1 MAYDGLVN
9 YSIVKELKNKIINGK
24 IDKIYE
30 PNFNEILLGIYNSGN
45 KYALDL
51 VTSSNYYRANL
62 TTKSKQNPNQA
73 PNFCMSLRKY
83 LLGTHITNIY
93 TNGLERI
100 IFIEFEGY
108 NKTKDFSTKK
118 LIVEL
123 MGKHSNIILVN
134 DTDIIIDALKHFSI
148 ISGSTRNIYSGAKYE
163 LPKSNKINFFDVN
176 DSDEFYRILKN
187 NSLKLKTTSLIN
199 IISNTFE
206 GISKYSIALFE
217 KNLNIIDNFNLEAS
231 NALFEY
237 ICNIINNDNIIGEL
251 FDNDYSLKV
260 ISSKEHDLQLNF
272 FLDDYYFT
280 KEVNTNFINYR
291 NNLLKL
297 ISLKLGKLKNKLNLL
312 NEKIEECSNSEK
324 YKMYG
329 ELITSNLYK
338 INNYN
343 TDYITLENY
352 YDNNNLITIPLD
364 KSVTPSA
371 NAKTFFKKYKKLKT
385 AKEFVSNQKI
395 DIVNTINYLETVVYE
410 INSAENISDIDDI
423 YIELQESGKH
433 FIKTKDNKN
442 MEKKNSSKH
451 SHNKIGDLLK
461 YTVDGFHVLVGKNNK
476 QNDYITTKLADKND
490 YWFHV
495 KDFPGSH
502 VILKTENKIPSHE
515 TLCECAKLAKLHS
528 KAKES
533 SNVPVDYTYIKYV
546 KKPSGSKPGMVIYT
560 HQKSINVN

>member
-9 YSIVKELKNKIINGK
+9 YSIVKELKHKIINGK

-30 PNFNEILLGIYNSGN
+30 PNFNEILLGIYNGGN

-62 TTKSKQNPNQA
+62 TTKFKQNPNQA

-83 LLGTHITNIY
+83 LIGTHITNIY
-93 TNGLERI
+93 TNGFERI

-134 DTDIIIDALKHFSI
+134 DTNIIIDALKHFSI
-148 ISGSTRNIYSGAKYE
+148 VSGSTRNIYFGAKYE

-176 DSDEFYRILKN
+176 NSNEFYRILEN
-187 NSLKLKTTSLIN
+187 NSLKLKTNSLIN

-206 GISKYSIALFE
+206 GISKHSIALFE
-217 KNLNIIDNFNLEAS
+217 KDLNIIDNLNVDSS
-231 NALFEY
+231 NVLFEY
-237 ICNIINNDNIIGEL
+237 IRNIINNNNVIGEL
-251 FDNDYSLKV
+251 FDNNYSLKV
-260 ISSKEHDLQLNF
+260 ISNKENDLQLNF
-272 FLDDYYFT
+272 FLDDYYVSKET
-280 KEVNTNFINYR
+280 KTNFTNYR

-297 ISLKLGKLKNKLNLL
+297 ISLKLDKLNNKLNML
-312 NEKIEECSNSEK
+312 NEKIEECSNAEK
-324 YKMYG
+324 YKIYG
-329 ELITSNLYK
+329 ELITSNLYR

-343 TDYITLENY
+343 TDFITLENY
-352 YDNNNLITIPLD
+352 YDNNNTITIPLD
-364 KSVTPSA
+364 KSITPSA
-371 NAKTFFKKYKKLKT
+371 NAKSFFKKYKKLKT

-410 INSAENISDIDDI
+410 INSADNISEIDDI
-423 YIELQESGKH
+423 YIELQESDKH
-433 FIKTKDNKN
+433 FIKNNKKQNYKNKN
-442 MEKKNSSKH
+442 ILKH
-451 SHNKIGDLLK
+451 TNDKVGDLLK
-461 YTVDGFHVLVGKNNK
+461 YTIDGFQVVVGKNNK
-476 QNDYITTKLADKND
+476 QNDYITTKLANKND

-502 VILKTENKIPSHE
+502 VILRTENKIPSQE
-515 TLCECAKLAKLHS
+515 TLYKCANLAKMHS

-533 SNVPVDYTYIKYV
+533 SNVLVDYTYIKYV
-546 KKPSGSKPGMVIYT
+546 KKPSGSKPGMVIYKN
-560 HQKSINVN
+560 QKSLNV